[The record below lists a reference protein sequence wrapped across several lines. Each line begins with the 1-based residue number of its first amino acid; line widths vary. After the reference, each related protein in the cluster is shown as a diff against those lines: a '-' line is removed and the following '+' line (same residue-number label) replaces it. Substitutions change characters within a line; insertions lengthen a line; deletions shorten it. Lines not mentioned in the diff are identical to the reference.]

1 MARSDDREDVF
12 VDNFIVSVTLETYQ
26 SWQRLVMAEF
36 TASRT
41 KTPPLTTHHLV
52 FATALAGLLFFDVAC
67 SSISAPTDISVLSTI
82 FIPQSLILRSPLA
95 KPLVMVLLL
104 PRGSSAS
111 PLLSGNR
118 PRNRININF
127 HQTPADPFLPPLPPH
142 LFKYHLQSPD
152 LPLTR
157 LAVAHMSKLEA
168 EKTKKTKKKGSDK
181 SGERSS
187 QESSEESESDSFHG
201 SQNESESSKESESET
216 ETEEWMD
223 DEDSDIESDSKSES
237 EDGSESQQENES
249 GQSETD
255 YELELDSEDYSWSS
269 LDSDSESETSKWPSL
284 SSEAGNI
291 ADASASVEDE
301 SGVVVG
307 EILNDSSQTL
317 APVLK
322 KKGGDFLDL

>member
-1 MARSDDREDVF
+1 MAAVKPSQ
-12 VDNFIVSVTLETYQ
+12 I
-26 SWQRLVMAEF
+26 
-36 TASRT
+36 
-41 KTPPLTTHHLV
+41 KTPTLKTQRILWGLV
-52 FATALAGLLFFDVAC
+52 LVIALAGVSF
-67 SSISAPTDISVLSTI
+67 SISAPTNISFL
-82 FIPQSLILRSPLA
+82 PSLFLRNPLA
-95 KPLVMVLLL
+95 KPVLLMVLLL
-104 PRGSSAS
+104 PRGSSGGL
-111 PLLSGNR
+111 LLSGR
-118 PRNRININF
+118 ERRNRININF
-127 HQTPADPFLPPLPPH
+127 HQTPADPFLQALPPLPPH
-142 LFKYHLQSPD
+142 LFKHHLQSPD

-168 EKTKKTKKKGSDK
+168 EKTKKTKGSDK

-237 EDGSESQQENES
+237 ESEDGSESQQENES

-269 LDSDSESETSKWPSL
+269 LDSVSESETSKWPSL

-322 KKGGDFLDL
+322 KREEIFWIYKPEA